1 VKKPSLVTA
10 SQAGPRKLSGLEA
23 CVTASLVL
31 LALSA
36 FLGLVPALPV
46 KELTRQLLAKIDLD
60 SAQVRTCAGQLA
72 DPSFP
77 EADKAEFLIALKA
90 KGETGEELGS
100 FADAFIEL
108 AIRPEIKLIDKPG
121 MDLCGTGGD
130 RQELINVS
138 TAAMFPVAAAGITV
152 LKHGNRSITSRA
164 GGADVLEALGIPVTC
179 SPDLMQECLAETGLA
194 FLFAPLY
201 HPAFRVIAP
210 IRKKLAEEGIATIFN
225 LLGPLLN
232 PMRPA
237 YQLVGI
243 FAPTIIE
250 KYAVALGRLGRERAW
265 VVHGQVPGGSGIDE
279 ISPLGETLAYEVKK
293 RSLNPFSLFAE
304 ELGIEKPTLHE
315 LRGGDPAENA
325 RILTDILLGRD
336 RSARRDF
343 LLLNAAAALVI
354 AGAAPKMRVGMDL
367 AAELIDSGAA
377 YEKLRAFQEFFTKK
391 R

>member
-1 VKKPSLVTA
+1 MNWPSC
-10 SQAGPRKLSGLEA
+10 GL
-23 CVTASLVL
+23 LVL
-31 LALSA
+31 LALPA
-36 FLGLVPALPV
+36 FLGLVPPPPV
-46 KELTRQLLAKIDLD
+46 KELTQQLLAKIDLD
-60 SAQVRTCAGQLA
+60 AAQVRTCAVELA

-77 EADKAEFLIALKA
+77 EADKAEFLVALKA
-90 KGETGEELGS
+90 KGETGEELGA

-108 AIRPEIKLIDKPG
+108 AIRPETKVIDKPG

-130 RQELINVS
+130 RQDLVNVS
-138 TAAMFPVAAAGITV
+138 TAAMFPVAAAGVTV
-152 LKHGNRSITSRA
+152 LKHGNKSITSKA

-194 FLFAPLY
+194 FFFAPLY

-210 IRKKLAEEGIATIFN
+210 IRKKLAEQGVATIFN

-237 YQLVGI
+237 FQLVGI
-243 FAPTIIE
+243 FAPTILE
-250 KYAVALGRLGRERAW
+250 KYAVALGQLGRERAW
-265 VVHGQVPGGSGIDE
+265 VVHGLVPGGSGMDE

-304 ELGIEKPTLHE
+304 ELGIEKPSLYE
-315 LRGGDPAENA
+315 LRGGNPAQNA

-343 LLLNAAAALVI
+343 VLLNSAAAFVI
-354 AGAAPKMRVGMDL
+354 AGVAPKMRAGMDL
-367 AAELIDSGAA
+367 AAEVVDSGAA
-377 YEKLRAFQEFFTKK
+377 YEKLRAFQEFFAKG